1 MDSQQKEKPVVISAD
16 TSTKGG
22 VFKFSYVNP
31 KILGL
36 LTVLL
41 LMIGG
46 VGTGVYLTQ
55 TPQKTTTQASLDKVD
70 LSLQPAKS
78 EISGGGGFTVDIFA
92 NANNNKIT
100 SATLSITYD
109 PKVLDLKSITPRQ
122 FLPKVLLEPKIS
134 TGSAVV
140 SLGTDGNSGISGSG
154 ILAVLTFQPKPGQS
168 ATTKIEFNQAAT
180 QINTLGNTTTGTELN
195 SAEVK
200 INTIGVSAPQTVTAS
215 GLTTTN
221 ESTLSGKTEVS
232 REETVEIKET
242 EFDFNDDGQVNSVD
256 LSLVYSA
263 WGEPETD
270 TQKKADINGDG
281 VVNGLDYSKFLP
293 YLKR

>member
-1 MDSQQKEKPVVISAD
+1 MDSQQKDKPVVISVENYN
-16 TSTKGG
+16 KGG
-22 VFKFSYVNP
+22 IFKFSYVNP

-41 LMIGG
+41 LLIGG

-55 TPQKTTTQASLDKVD
+55 TPKQTTTQASLETIN

-78 EISGGGGFTVDIFA
+78 EVTGSGDFTVDVFT

-100 SATLSITYD
+100 SVNLSINFD
-109 PKVLDLKSITPRQ
+109 PEVLELKSITPRQ
-122 FLPKVLLEPKIS
+122 FLPKVLIEPKIS
-134 TGSAVV
+134 TGSAIF

-154 ILAVLTFQPKPGQS
+154 ILAVLTFQPKPGISTSTKIGFNETSTKVNILGNPGIAIELSPAEVRINIPGSENQQIASESASLQPQEASSPANTGNTQS
-168 ATTKIEFNQAAT
+168 AGNDQA
-180 QINTLGNTTTGTELN
+180 
-195 SAEVK
+195 
-200 INTIGVSAPQTVTAS
+200 
-215 GLTTTN
+215 
-221 ESTLSGKTEVS
+221 
-232 REETVEIKET
+232 
-242 EFDFNDDGQVNSVD
+242 EFDFNSDGQINSVD

-263 WGEPETD
+263 WGQPETD

>member
-1 MDSQQKEKPVVISAD
+1 MDSQQKDKPVVISVENYN
-16 TSTKGG
+16 KGG
-22 VFKFSYVNP
+22 IFKFSYVNP

-41 LMIGG
+41 LLIGG

-55 TPQKTTTQASLDKVD
+55 TPKQGTTQASLETVN

-78 EISGGGGFTVDIFA
+78 EVTGSGGFTVDVFT

-100 SATLSITYD
+100 SVNLSINFD
-109 PKVLDLKSITPRQ
+109 PEILELKSITPRQ
-122 FLPKVLLEPKIS
+122 FLPKVLIEPEIS
-134 TGSAVV
+134 TGSAVF
-140 SLGTDGNSGISGSG
+140 SLGTDGNAGISGSG
-154 ILAVLTFQPKPGQS
+154 ILAVLTFQPKPGIS
-168 ATTKIEFNQAAT
+168 TSTKISFNEESTKINILGNPGSAVELNPAEV
-180 QINTLGNTTTGTELN
+180 QINTPAGEDEQASSE
-195 SAEVK
+195 SAGLQPRE
-200 INTIGVSAPQTVTAS
+200 TSSSANTAS
-215 GLTTTN
+215 TQN
-221 ESTLSGKTEVS
+221 SGTGQA
-232 REETVEIKET
+232 
-242 EFDFNDDGQVNSVD
+242 EFDFNSDGQVNSVD